1 MSQKTEELDD
11 VKLQLNFQTS
21 ESKSRINQMETSI
34 DYLKAEISRTVKDMK
49 ENKKLYSD
57 QIAQYGEKV
66 ILFLTGRKIVFPL
79 LELYFQ
85 C

>member
-34 DYLKAEISRTVKDMK
+34 DYLKAEISRNVKDMK

-66 ILFLTGRKIVFPL
+66 ILFLTRRKIVFPL
-79 LELYFQ
+79 LELYLQ